1 MTKYSFQGK
10 IGNMKKKVLI
20 FFLNS
25 NVRRDYLD
33 LFPFKE
39 LSSHE
44 FIEIG
49 LYHDGSFDEQINFQV
64 SSFTRRIHAYLHK
77 CQMLGRRYS
86 SVMYFARVRGY
97 FPNRLDTRHINVGK
111 FIKASFLEHLL
122 VASLSSVIGI
132 KLLEKIVTLCFIF
145 EKFKSRH
152 LPKNISVVI
161 LPYTGGISS
170 EWDLLV
176 WYYNSLNIKTLAI
189 QENWDNLSSKQF
201 LFQHP
206 SNFATWARQS
216 SSHLRSI
223 QNFKGTINEIGCI
236 RVQGFYENRH
246 QLDKKPLATEKYSK
260 HDFLSILVIG
270 IGDPLSDLKLL
281 TSLSG
286 YYEEKSD
293 ELTMQIRINYR
304 VHPFH
309 HISEETLHLIA
320 ELPNVETYYKSSSDT
335 NSMRIQQ
342 VMDSDVV
349 ISLFSTVILESSIL
363 NKFCIIPTYVLQEI
377 GYDSTKLVDDYNHF
391 AGMSLLN
398 GLCVANSL
406 DELVTLLNGHYAKKT
421 IIENDQSLLGWFCED
436 KDSIAE
442 IISLVQ

>member
-1 MTKYSFQGK
+1 
-10 IGNMKKKVLI
+10 MKKKVLI

-33 LFPFKE
+33 LFPFKK
-39 LSSHE
+39 LSNYE

-49 LYHDGSFDEQINFQV
+49 FYHDGLFDEQINFRV
-64 SSFTRRIHAYLHK
+64 SSLTRKTHAFLHK
-77 CQMLGRRYS
+77 CQMLNRRYS
-86 SVMYFARVRGY
+86 SVLYFARVRGY

-111 FIKASFLEHLL
+111 IIKANFLQHFL
-122 VASLSSVIGI
+122 VSSMSSVIGI
-132 KLLEKIVTLCFIF
+132 KLLEKIVILCFIF
-145 EKFKSRH
+145 EKLKSRN
-152 LPKNISVVI
+152 LPKNISVVM
-161 LPYTGGISS
+161 LPYTGGISP
-170 EWDLLV
+170 EWDFLT
-176 WYYNSLNIKTLAI
+176 WYYKSLKIKTLAI

-206 SNFATWARQS
+206 SNFATWSRQS

-223 QNFKGTINEIGCI
+223 QDFKGTTNEIGCI

-246 QLDKKPLATEKYSK
+246 RLNKKPSAPKKYSE

-286 YYEEKSD
+286 FIEEKSD
-293 ELTMQIRINYR
+293 ELAIKMRITYR
-304 VHPFH
+304 LHPFH
-309 HISEETLHLIA
+309 YISEEVLHLIA
-320 ELPNVETYYKSSSDT
+320 KLLHVKIYSKSSSDT

-363 NKFCIIPTYVLQEI
+363 NKFCIIPTYVLQDI
-377 GYDSTKLVDDYNHF
+377 GYDSANLVDDYNHF

-398 GLCVANSL
+398 GLSVANTL
-406 DELVTLLNGHYAKKT
+406 TELVTLLNGHAARKSVIK
-421 IIENDQSLLGWFCED
+421 NDPRLLGWFCED
-436 KDSIAE
+436 KDAKAE
-442 IISLVQ
+442 IISLL

>member
-1 MTKYSFQGK
+1 MR
-10 IGNMKKKVLI
+10 KKVLI

-25 NVRRDYLD
+25 NVRRDYLE

-49 LYHDGSFDEQINFQV
+49 FYDDGSFDKQINFRV
-64 SSFTRRIHAYLHK
+64 SSFTTRIHAFLHK
-77 CQMLGRRYS
+77 CQMLCRRYS

-97 FPNRLDTRHINVGK
+97 YPNRLDTRHINVGK
-111 FIKASFLEHLL
+111 FIKASFLEHFF
-122 VASLSSVIGI
+122 VASMSSVLGI

-145 EKFKSRH
+145 EKFKSRN
-152 LPKNISVVI
+152 LPKNISVVM

-170 EWDLLV
+170 ELDFLI
-176 WYYNSLNIKTLAI
+176 WYYKSLKIKTLAI

-223 QNFKGTINEIGCI
+223 QDFKGTINEIGCL
-236 RVQGFYENRH
+236 RVQGFYGNRH
-246 QLDKKPLATEKYSK
+246 RLIKKPLTPEIYSE

-286 YYEEKSD
+286 YIEEKSD
-293 ELTMQIRINYR
+293 DLAIKMRIIYR

-309 HISEETLHLIA
+309 HVSEDTLNLIA
-320 ELPNVETYYKSSSDT
+320 ELPHVETYYKSSSDT

-363 NKFCIIPTYVLQEI
+363 NKFCIIPTYVLQEN
-377 GYDSTKLVDDYNHF
+377 GYDSAKLVDDYNHF

-398 GLCVANSL
+398 GLSVANSL
-406 DELVTLLNGHYAKKT
+406 AELVTLLNSHNAKKT
-421 IIENDQSLLGWFCED
+421 VIKNDQRLLGWFCED
-436 KDSIAE
+436 KDSKSE
-442 IISLVQ
+442 IISLLK